1 MSVNDRECE
10 ALSRLAAAGASPD
23 LARELA
29 PDLAELSRS
38 LRQARERLSSEW
50 EPATI
55 YRVDGR

>member
-1 MSVNDRECE
+1 MSVNDRERE
-10 ALSRLAAAGASPD
+10 ALSRLAAAGAPQD

-38 LRQARERLSSEW
+38 LRQARGRLSSEW